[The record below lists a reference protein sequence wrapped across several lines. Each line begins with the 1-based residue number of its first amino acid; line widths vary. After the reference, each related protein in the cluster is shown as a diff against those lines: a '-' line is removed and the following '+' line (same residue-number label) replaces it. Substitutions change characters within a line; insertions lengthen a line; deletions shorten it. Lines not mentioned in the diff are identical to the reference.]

1 MIGPI
6 SMRTLPIGLLAALA
20 TPAHAA
26 PVSVTAPVEVRAK
39 VVKPLTFTATGTMNF
54 GTIILNG
61 LTANRT
67 IAVSPGN
74 IRDCGGGSSQLVCS
88 GATSVPTYNLRGP
101 NNAIVTII
109 KTASNLT
116 NTTTGATLTMTLM
129 GPTSIVFSNSSVN
142 GVNFTI
148 GGSITLTPTTGE
160 GVYSGTVNV
169 QVDYQ

>member
-1 MIGPI
+1 
-6 SMRTLPIGLLAALA
+6 MRLSLIGLLAFAA
-20 TPAHAA
+20 AAPSVAA

-61 LTANRT
+61 LTADQT
-67 IAVSPGN
+67 VSLSTAN
-74 IRDCGGGSSQLVCS
+74 VRNCGGGTPQLICS
-88 GATSVPTYNLRGP
+88 GATSVPTYNLRGT
-101 NNAIVTII
+101 NNTTVTII

-116 NTTTGATLTMTLM
+116 NSNAGGGTLLM
-129 GPTSIVFSNSSVN
+129 SLTGPTSITFTNSGAS

-148 GGSITLTPTTGE
+148 GGSITLTPTTRD

>member
-1 MIGPI
+1 
-6 SMRTLPIGLLAALA
+6 MRLSLIGLLAFAA
-20 TPAHAA
+20 AAPSVAA

-61 LTANRT
+61 LTANQT
-67 IAVSPGN
+67 VSLSTAN
-74 IRDCGGGSSQLVCS
+74 VRNCGGGTPQLICS
-88 GATSVPTYNLRGP
+88 GATSVPTYNLRGTT
-101 NNAIVTII
+101 NTTVTII

-116 NTTTGATLTMTLM
+116 NISGGGGTVPMTLT
-129 GPTSIVFSNSSVN
+129 GPSSITFTNSSAN

-148 GGSITLTPTTGE
+148 GGSITLTPTTRD

>member
-1 MIGPI
+1 
-6 SMRTLPIGLLAALA
+6 MRKLLIATIAITTAA
-20 TPAHAA
+20 PAFAA

-67 IAVSPGN
+67 ISLSTSN
-74 IRDCGGGSSQLVCS
+74 IRDCGGGTPQLICS
-88 GATSVPTYNLRGP
+88 GATSVPTYNLRGT
-101 NNAIVTII
+101 NSTTVTII
-109 KTASNLT
+109 KTASSLT
-116 NTTTGATLTMTLM
+116 NAANGATLLM
-129 GPTSIVFSNSSVN
+129 SLTGPNSITFTSSSAN

-148 GGSITLTPTTGE
+148 GGSITLTPTTGD
-160 GVYSGTVNV
+160 GLYSGTVNV

>member
-1 MIGPI
+1 
-6 SMRTLPIGLLAALA
+6 MRKLTIGLIAMIAAA
-20 TPAHAA
+20 PSVAA
-26 PVSVTAPVEVRAK
+26 PVSVTAPIEVRAK
-39 VVKPLTFTATGTMNF
+39 VVKPLTFTASGTMNF

-67 IAVSPGN
+67 ISLSTTNV
-74 IRDCGGGSSQLVCS
+74 RDCGGGTPQLICS
-88 GATSVPTYNLRGP
+88 GATGVPTYNLRGT
-101 NNAIVTII
+101 NGSTVTII

-116 NTTTGATLTMTLM
+116 NAANGATLRMSLT
-129 GPTSIVFSNSSVN
+129 GPNSITFNNSSSN

-148 GGSITLTPTTGE
+148 GGSITLTPTTSD

>member
-1 MIGPI
+1 MHKL
-6 SMRTLPIGLLAALA
+6 TIGLLAILVAA
-20 TPAHAA
+20 PAVAA

-39 VVKPLTFTATGTMNF
+39 VVRPLTFTASGSMNF

-61 LTANRT
+61 LTANQSISLSTANVR
-67 IAVSPGN
+67 N
-74 IRDCGGGSSQLVCS
+74 CGGGTPQLICS
-88 GATSVPTYNLRGP
+88 GATSIPTYNLRGT
-101 NNAIVTII
+101 NNTTVTII

-116 NTTTGATLTMTLM
+116 NSSAGGGTLLMSLTGPSAITFT
-129 GPTSIVFSNSSVN
+129 NSGSN

-148 GGSITLTPTTGE
+148 GGSITLTPTTRD